1 MGDFIQTFP
10 QNMFEQLFY
19 FLEKICLQHNQN
31 YVADIL
37 DFLGNKAQKCLC
49 GIMLYEFI
57 IQKSMAKQTN
67 VKKLK

>member
-1 MGDFIQTFP
+1 
-10 QNMFEQLFY
+10 MFEQLFY
-19 FLEKICLQHNQN
+19 FLEKNM
-31 YVADIL
+31 
-37 DFLGNKAQKCLC
+37 C